1 MAIYAIGDVQG
12 CYDEL
17 QALLDKIAFDPAHDY
32 LWFTGDL
39 VNRGPKSLQVLRFV
53 KGLGTRAVTVLGNH
67 DLHLLSVAVGCSQ
80 LRADDTLED
89 IFHAPDRDELLTWLR
104 HRPLLYRDEDTGYT
118 LIHAGLP
125 PQWTVSQAQIH
136 AREVEETLR
145 GAQYRD
151 FFFHMYGNLPDHWGE
166 ALTKWDQLRFIVN
179 CFTRLRY
186 LTPAGKL
193 CLNAKGPIGSQP
205 SGCLPWF
212 ELENRQSR
220 VDKILFGHWSTLGY
234 CARDNIVALDSGC
247 LWGGA
252 LSAVSLDDVGSP
264 IHVKCR
270 GAMRPHQY
278 K

>member
-17 QALLDKIAFDPAHDY
+17 QALLEKINFDPLRDY

-53 KGLGTRAVTVLGNH
+53 KDLGTRAVTVLGNH
-67 DLHLLSVAVGCSQ
+67 DLHLLSIANGYGE
-80 LRADDTLED
+80 LRTDDTLDE
-89 IFHAPDRDELLTWLR
+89 ILQAPDRDELLTWLR
-104 HRPLLYRDEDTGYT
+104 HQPLLHRDEQAGYA

-125 PQWTVSQAQIH
+125 PQWTVLQAQVH
-136 AREVEETLR
+136 AREVESVLR
-145 GAQYRD
+145 GEQHRE
-151 FFFHMYGNLPDHWGE
+151 FFGHMYGNLPDHWDE

-186 LTPAGKL
+186 LTSRGKL
-193 CLNAKGPIGSQP
+193 CLNAKGPIGTQP

-212 ELENRQSR
+212 SLPERRSR
-220 VDKILFGHWSTLGY
+220 EERILFGHWSTLGY
-234 CARDNIVALDSGC
+234 CARDNVIALDSGC
-247 LWGGA
+247 LWGGT
-252 LSAVSLDDVGSP
+252 LSAVNLDEPGSP
-264 IHVKCR
+264 IQLKCS
-270 GAMRPHQY
+270 GARRPHLY